1 MGLQI
6 NKQIFVFQNQQKM
19 NNPQICSI
27 HNQEIIGICL
37 ECPCSNNENNSV
49 CQQCI
54 DQEGSKHYLHQ
65 SYHISLLDSTLKA
78 LCKTYGDKKNQLK
91 FLQDNCNDFYESMRN
106 RFEKFLKIF
115 SLDHKDQFKKQF
127 DMQKIIELF
136 ENRRMF
142 EIVNSPLQQTLVE
155 IVKSKKFFE
164 YDQQSQEKFKKY
176 KDYISNQLENFFSF
190 IVNNYKTGENFE
202 GNQLANDQELK
213 EMRKQKQDLEIENQK
228 LKKETLNQQ
237 KEVAQQKEQNQKLR
251 NDIEQLNKTIQ
262 NFQIEQTKLA
272 KINQEQTQELKK
284 LQQQKQQYQEES
296 KMQQQQKNN
305 QIVSL
310 NNKQQV
316 MQESLKYLD
325 KNNSYY
331 QKNVDKWNQV
341 YDTLVSKGK
350 KGFCGKE
357 TNDVDVG
364 DVGVGTYGTYTYWTK
379 GYCGTTTGTKSKWN
393 LTWGF
398 YCCEDC
404 WKEGEGNKN

>member
-1 MGLQI
+1 
-6 NKQIFVFQNQQKM
+6 
-19 NNPQICSI
+19 
-27 HNQEIIGICL
+27 
-37 ECPCSNNENNSV
+37 
-49 CQQCI
+49 
-54 DQEGSKHYLHQ
+54 
-65 SYHISLLDSTLKA
+65 
-78 LCKTYGDKKNQLK
+78 
-91 FLQDNCNDFYESMRN
+91 
-106 RFEKFLKIF
+106 
-115 SLDHKDQFKKQF
+115 
-127 DMQKIIELF
+127 
-136 ENRRMF
+136 
-142 EIVNSPLQQTLVE
+142 
-155 IVKSKKFFE
+155 
-164 YDQQSQEKFKKY
+164 
-176 KDYISNQLENFFSF
+176 
-190 IVNNYKTGENFE
+190 
-202 GNQLANDQELK
+202 
-213 EMRKQKQDLEIENQK
+213 MRKQKQDLEIENQK